1 MVRTVVEVNNIG
13 KKYQLGQY
21 AFGWNAK
28 QNDELW
34 ALRNISFEIKEG
46 EAIGIVGNNG
56 AGKSTLL
63 KILSRII
70 VPSEGSA
77 RVVGK
82 VRTILEVGTGF
93 QAELT
98 GRENIYLNGALLGM
112 SSKEIRQK
120 FDEIVAFSEIERFLD
135 TPVKRYSSGMYVRL
149 AFAVAA
155 HLNPDIL
162 IVDEVLAV
170 GDVNFQKK
178 CLEKLDEES
187 RLRARTIIF
196 VSHNLTALRHFC
208 KRALLLQQG
217 RLTLDGTVDDVV
229 ERFLEN
235 SNQVLDIANKNLN
248 DRLNRTTGKVRFT
261 SIQACNINEEPT
273 WRFTSGET
281 VKIQLKYKI
290 FEKIPNL
297 TLLFF
302 IRTLDKKVLTT
313 IKKVLSVGP
322 LKEGFEGV
330 ANLCIPKLPLRAGE
344 FGLYICF
351 AELENS
357 YNHDVIDEN
366 ILPYL
371 MIQSDETDLELRKGY
386 FSLDYVNDDPIME
399 LN

>member
-1 MVRTVVEVNNIG
+1 MTKTVIDVNNIG

-21 AFGWNAK
+21 TFGLNPS
-28 QNDELW
+28 QRDEIW
-34 ALRNISFEIKEG
+34 ALRNISFEVKEG
-46 EAIGIVGNNG
+46 EAIGIIGNNG

-63 KILSRII
+63 KILSRIT

-77 RVVGK
+77 RITGK

-112 SSKEIRQK
+112 TAKEIRQK
-120 FDEIVAFSEIERFLD
+120 FDEIVEFSEIEKFID

-155 HLNPDIL
+155 NLDPDIL

-170 GDVNFQKK
+170 GDMNFQKK
-178 CLEKLDEES
+178 CLEKLGEES
-187 RLRARTIIF
+187 RYKDRTIIF
-196 VSHNLTALRHFC
+196 VSHNLTAIRHFC

-217 RLTLDGTVDDVV
+217 QLVLDAKVDDVV
-229 ERFLEN
+229 EKFLEN
-235 SNQVLDIANKNLN
+235 SNQILNVENINLQ

-261 SIQACNINEEPT
+261 SVQARNRNDEIT

-281 VKIQLKYKI
+281 VHFQLKYKV
-290 FEKIPNL
+290 FEPVSSL
-297 TLLFF
+297 VLLFF

-313 IKKVLSVGP
+313 IKKVLSRSE
-322 LKEGFEGV
+322 LREGFSGV
-330 ANLCIPKLPLRAGE
+330 ASLSIPKLPLRAGE
-344 FGLYICF
+344 FGLYVCF
-351 AELENS
+351 AEIENA

-371 MIQSDETDLELRKGY
+371 MVQSDETDVELRKGY
-386 FSLDYVNDDPIME
+386 FSLDCNFEGIADA
-399 LN
+399 